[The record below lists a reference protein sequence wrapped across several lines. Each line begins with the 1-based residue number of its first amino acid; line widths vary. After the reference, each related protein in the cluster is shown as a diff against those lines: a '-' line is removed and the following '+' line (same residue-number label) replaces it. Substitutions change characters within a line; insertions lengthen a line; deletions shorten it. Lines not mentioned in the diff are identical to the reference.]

1 MVSCY
6 KQTTYQP
13 SSRTETVNSA
23 VHAVQRVQRVTKTLC
38 CARHKSPHIRIRAG
52 RRSVSR
58 PARVP
63 ATCDKAPRRIF
74 TRHPQDQLTKKFG
87 LKAIAPKEENI
98 CPMRD
103 LPVAKQS
110 FGACRG

>member
-63 ATCDKAPRRIF
+63 ATCDKAPRRVF
-74 TRHPQDQLTKKFG
+74 TRHPQDQLTKSRRAG
-87 LKAIAPKEENI
+87 LEP
-98 CPMRD
+98 
-103 LPVAKQS
+103 LT
-110 FGACRG
+110 CRLRIDPGLRMLLCDKNYS